1 MIFDSPEMQILREQ
15 YAGRHLY
22 GVPPIVLVD
31 RSATLVQERDFLEHI
46 ISEAPADKQKEWLKK
61 RLFSTQWEQYLGG
74 WFEMMLFGWLKQ
86 AGAVRIEPDIV
97 GTKPDFLASIGQQ
110 ELIVEAKA
118 HPIGPEERHQNDLM
132 TELKYQ
138 VEQIPLPYVIEIEA
152 LRLEGMEALDL
163 VVESIRNWLNTEP
176 DAPLILD
183 DPHIVFKAYRPPEYD
198 LTTFET
204 VQVLYSPEVLWID
217 PDYLRSSL
225 LGKVRRYAPIK
236 QSQYPLIIAYFIES
250 AFFNVDE
257 VVDVWFGKTTYT
269 VDIASKNIK
278 EAKCDQTGINYRN
291 PNISK
296 NISGLLVFKHGHC
309 IESPIPLQ
317 CWYVE
322 NPFAIRPVN
331 PFIFPAYAWFIKT
344 ETNNKHYRMEWVR
357 NSTHDQDQ

>member
-61 RLFSTQWEQYLGG
+61 RLYSNQWEQYLGG

-110 ELIVEAKA
+110 EIIVEAKA

-132 TELKYQ
+132 AELLYR
-138 VEQIPLPYVIEIEA
+138 VEQIPLPYVIQIEA
-152 LRLEGMEALDL
+152 LRLEGMKALDTL
-163 VVESIRNWLNTEP
+163 VASIQNWLNHEP

-183 DPHIVFKAYRPPEYD
+183 DPQIVFKAYRPPEYD
-198 LTTFET
+198 LTTFNA
-204 VQVLYSPEVLWID
+204 VQVLYSPEAFWID
-217 PDYLRSSL
+217 PDHLRSSL

-236 QSQYPLIIAYFIES
+236 QSQYPLVIAYFIES
-250 AFFNVDE
+250 SFFGVDE
-257 VVDVWFGKTTYT
+257 VVEVWFGKTTYT
-269 VDIASKNIK
+269 VDIASKNI
-278 EAKCDQTGINYRN
+278 EETKCDRTGINYRN
-291 PNISK
+291 SNISK
-296 NISGLLVFKHGHC
+296 NISGVLVFKRDSS
-309 IESPIPLQ
+309 IENRLPLQ
-317 CWYVE
+317 CWYIE
-322 NPFAIRPVN
+322 NPFANKPIDPL
-331 PFIFPAYAWFIKT
+331 IFPVDSHFIATGRSDRGYEMTWKHIDYA
-344 ETNNKHYRMEWVR
+344 H
-357 NSTHDQDQ
+357 